1 MKYRSI
7 LILSLYTLSVFS
19 GSLPSLAQAPQV
31 EMSGS
36 LTSAQ
41 NAFDQKQYAQ
51 SRDLL
56 LKLAAQNPVP
66 PGTYY
71 LLAQN
76 YLALEQKLQALNAV
90 QQGLQGSSSIEEKM
104 KLYLLKSQLATPKAE
119 DLTKTVGLLLEVDP
133 SSETLATFSALLETP
148 QSEAYLEQ
156 LFAEARVQLQD
167 ALQQQNT
174 LMQLQL
180 LKRLD
185 ALQPAFD
192 AIAQR
197 RFRFLV
203 EDLWERYPE
212 AQVVRNYVV
221 KAHLKNQS
229 YEDLLAFY
237 RRELQLFA
245 NQWTSAQRSQAFQH
259 IADLHFKLGYL
270 NFATR
275 NYGIAVKQ
283 EPENLTALMRQGMA
297 DLAQQDLKAA
307 QKAFQTV
314 LQKDPLN
321 SENRYLLALSYFY
334 QGEKAA
340 AEKIV
345 QSTVDAPPA
354 YLKDLLDLA
363 QISKDAPPRLWETLS
378 AAPDFLQHL

>member
-56 LKLAAQNPVP
+56 LKITAQSPVP
-66 PGTYY
+66 SGTYY
-71 LLAQN
+71 LLAQS
-76 YLALEQKLQALNAV
+76 YLALDQKLQALNAI
-90 QQGLQGSSSIEEKM
+90 QQGLQLASSTEEKM
-104 KLYLLKSQLATPKAE
+104 KLYLLKSQLATPRE
-119 DLTKTVGLLLEVDP
+119 EELLKTSSLLLEVDP
-133 SSETLATFSALLETP
+133 SSETLATFSALLETA
-148 QSEAYLEQ
+148 QGEAYLEQ
-156 LFAEARVQLQD
+156 LFSQAKTQLQN
-167 ALQQQNT
+167 ALQTQNT
-174 LMQLQL
+174 LLQLQL

-192 AIAQR
+192 DIAQR

-203 EDLWERYPE
+203 EDLWEGYPE

-245 NQWTSAQRSQAFQH
+245 QEWSASQRSQAFQR

-275 NYGIAVKQ
+275 NYDIAVKQ
-283 EPENLTALMRQGMA
+283 DSENLNALMRQGMA

-321 SENRYLLALSYFY
+321 SENRYFLALSYFY

-340 AEKIV
+340 ASKIV
-345 QSTVDAPPA
+345 QGTVDPPPA
-354 YLKDLLDLA
+354 YLKDLIELA
-363 QISKDAPPRLWETLS
+363 QISKDVPPRLWETLT

>member
-7 LILSLYTLSVFS
+7 LTSSLCTLSVFFGLLLS
-19 GSLPSLAQAPQV
+19 TAQAQTETP
-31 EMSGS
+31 GA

-41 NAFDQKQYAQ
+41 QAFEQKQYAQ

-56 LKLAAQNPVP
+56 LKITAQSQVP
-66 PGTYY
+66 SGAYY

-76 YLALEQKLQALNAV
+76 YLALDQKLQALNAI
-90 QQGLQGSSSIEEKM
+90 QQGLQLDSSTEEKM
-104 KLYLLKSQLATPKAE
+104 KLYLLKSQLATPRE
-119 DLTKTVGLLLEVDP
+119 EELLKTSSLLLEVDP
-133 SSETLATFSALLETP
+133 SSETLATFSALLETS
-148 QSEAYLEQ
+148 QGEAYLEQ
-156 LFAEARVQLQD
+156 LFSQAKIQLQN
-167 ALQQQNT
+167 ALQAQNT
-174 LMQLQL
+174 LLQLQL

-192 AIAQR
+192 DITQR
-197 RFRFLV
+197 RFRFLI
-203 EDLWERYPE
+203 EDLWEAHPE

-245 NQWTSAQRSQAFQH
+245 NKWSDSQRSQAFQR

-275 NYGIAVKQ
+275 NYDIAIKQ
-283 EPENLTALMRQGMA
+283 DPENLKALMRQGMA
-297 DLAQQDLKAA
+297 DLAQQDSKAA

-321 SENRYLLALSYFY
+321 SENRYFLALSYFY

-340 AEKIV
+340 ASKIV
-345 QSTVDAPPA
+345 QGTVDPPPA
-354 YLKDLLDLA
+354 YLKDLIELA
-363 QISKDAPPRLWETLS
+363 QISKDVPPRLWETLS

>member
-7 LILSLYTLSVFS
+7 LISSLCTLSVFS
-19 GSLPSLAQAPQV
+19 GSLLLAASAQTETPGA
-31 EMSGS
+31 

-41 NAFDQKQYAQ
+41 QAFEQKQYAQ

-56 LKLAAQNPVP
+56 LKITAQSPVP
-66 PGTYY
+66 SGTYY
-71 LLAQN
+71 LLAQS
-76 YLALEQKLQALNAV
+76 YLALDQKLQALNAI
-90 QQGLQGSSSIEEKM
+90 QQGLQLASSTEEKM
-104 KLYLLKSQLATPKAE
+104 KLYLLKSQLATPRE
-119 DLTKTVGLLLEVDP
+119 EELLKTSSLLLEVDP
-133 SSETLATFSALLETP
+133 SSETLATFSALLETA
-148 QSEAYLEQ
+148 QGEAYLEQ
-156 LFAEARVQLQD
+156 LFSQAKAQLQN
-167 ALQQQNT
+167 ALQTQNT
-174 LMQLQL
+174 LLQLQL

-192 AIAQR
+192 DIAQR

-203 EDLWERYPE
+203 EDLWEGYPE

-245 NQWTSAQRSQAFQH
+245 QEWGASQRSQAFQR

-275 NYGIAVKQ
+275 NYDIAVKQ
-283 EPENLTALMRQGMA
+283 DSENLNALMRQGMA

-321 SENRYLLALSYFY
+321 SENRYFLALSYFY

-340 AEKIV
+340 ASKIV
-345 QSTVDAPPA
+345 QGTVDPPPA
-354 YLKDLLDLA
+354 YLKDLIELA
-363 QISKDAPPRLWETLS
+363 QISKDVPPRLWETLT